1 MTGGIS
7 QGIDPTLQLACRR
20 AVRTLIER
28 HDWVLPREDDLV
40 QWVLDS
46 IGAGEPPNNLERV
59 VYSVALYEAC
69 RQTADP
75 GRRERAFLE
84 LHRSLFRTAYRRW
97 PELAEDATQRA
108 LILVF
113 EQMDRCQGPVTF
125 LGFAFFK
132 LLQGFTAEWRAIKRN
147 PPPPPPPPP
156 IPPLSQ
162 PGLEQ
167 QEALHILIEAIRRL
181 PDRREQQ
188 TILFKFL
195 EGLSDEAI
203 GARLQ
208 LTVGHV
214 RTLRHRGIT
223 RLRSDKW
230 LADYF
235 GPEQPSRPNRL

>member
-7 QGIDPTLQLACRR
+7 QGNDPTLQLACRH
-20 AVRTLIER
+20 AVRALIES

-46 IGAGEPPNNLERV
+46 IGTGAPPNNPERV

-69 RQTADP
+69 RQTADA

-84 LHRSLFRTAYRRW
+84 LHRFLFRTAYRRW

-108 LILVF
+108 LVLIF
-113 EQMDRCQGPVTF
+113 EQMNRCQRPVTF
-125 LGFAFFK
+125 LSFTFFK
-132 LLQGFTAEWRAIKRN
+132 LLQAFKTEWRIINRDA
-147 PPPPPPPPP
+147 
-156 IPPLSQ
+156 PLPLIAAVVLFQ
-162 PGLEQ
+162 PDLDQ
-167 QEALHILIEAIRRL
+167 QEAARMLIEAIRRL

-188 TILFKFL
+188 VILLKFL
-195 EGLSDEAI
+195 GGLSDEAI
-203 GARLQ
+203 AARLQ

-214 RTLRHRGIT
+214 RTLRHRGMA
-223 RLRSDKW
+223 RLRSDKR

-235 GPEQPSRPNRL
+235 GRMKHL